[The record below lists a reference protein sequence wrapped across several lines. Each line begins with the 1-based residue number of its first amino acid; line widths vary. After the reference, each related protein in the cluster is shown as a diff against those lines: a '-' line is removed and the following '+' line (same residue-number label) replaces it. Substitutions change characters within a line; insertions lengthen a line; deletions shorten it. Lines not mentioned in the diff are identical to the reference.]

1 MVSSSRR
8 LGEGGD
14 LTSRTTLLTVPAAS
28 ATYTAPSS
36 YGSAIMARILEA
48 NRMGWPKSFF
58 DFAALRVAS
67 EMDVLSG

>member
-1 MVSSSRR
+1 MSEGTEAGRR
-8 LGEGGD
+8 SCASGLYLSVDLGFVVGEGSAEGD

-48 NRMGWPKSFF
+48 SRIG
-58 DFAALRVAS
+58 
-67 EMDVLSG
+67 